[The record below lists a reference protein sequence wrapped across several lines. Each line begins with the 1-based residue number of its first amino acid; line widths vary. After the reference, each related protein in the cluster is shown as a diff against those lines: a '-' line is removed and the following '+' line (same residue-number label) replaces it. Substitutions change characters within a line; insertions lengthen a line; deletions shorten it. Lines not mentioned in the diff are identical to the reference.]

1 MVLRKCGVTW
11 FTARELW
18 RLQHGDVAEADARFD
33 AFVKLHPSASYEDL
47 AGVAGDAIASVW
59 ADAAAFRSSSRC
71 AMVTVAAMKRIAKW
85 AEAQL
90 RSLEEAAVQVRARLR
105 APRGLATPRCC
116 CGHSATDF

>member
-1 MVLRKCGVTW
+1 MASGSPAKN
-11 FTARELW
+11 EL
-18 RLQHGDVAEADARFD
+18 LSQLE
-33 AFVKLHPSASYEDL
+33 
-47 AGVAGDAIASVW
+47 
-59 ADAAAFRSSSRC
+59 
-71 AMVTVAAMKRIAKW
+71 W